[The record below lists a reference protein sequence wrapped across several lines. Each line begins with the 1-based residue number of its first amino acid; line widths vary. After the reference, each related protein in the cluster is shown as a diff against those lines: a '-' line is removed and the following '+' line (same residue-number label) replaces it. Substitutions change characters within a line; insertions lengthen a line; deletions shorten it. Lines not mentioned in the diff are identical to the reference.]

1 MQRLSLHCVYY
12 LYIYEMSIKKHRDSK
27 KIEAHKAIPLALYIE
42 IFSLSDLSVVL
53 GCMIRNKL
61 K

>member
-1 MQRLSLHCVYY
+1 
-12 LYIYEMSIKKHRDSK
+12 MSIKKHRDSK